1 MLTRPDDDRD
11 RRQFGV
17 VAANSDSATF
27 TGSKAQA
34 WAGGRRG
41 PGYAVQGNIL
51 AGEDVVIA
59 MEKAFVESKGRRLA
73 ERLYLA
79 LVAGEAKG
87 GDSRGKQS
95 ASLLVA
101 REKAGFLGFSDR
113 AVDVRVDD
121 HEEPFV
127 ELGRLMGLA
136 LIIDN
141 WNQALKAFSDKRFA
155 AALPPMECAAA
166 TAEKY
171 PSMLADNALQSRVH
185 TRRRWR
191 SRGRAQG
198 ARPRARA
205 RSEAQAAG
213 RDRPGSR
220 EVAVAQRFRM
230 SRRGP

>member
-17 VAANSDSATF
+17 VAANGESATF
-27 TGSKAQA
+27 TGSQAQA

-41 PGYAVQGNIL
+41 PGYAVQGNII

-59 MEKAFVESKGRRLA
+59 MEKAFVESKGKPLA

-121 HEEPFV
+121 HGEPFV
-127 ELGRLMGLA
+127 ELGRLMGQA

-141 WNQALKAFSDKRFA
+141 WNRAFKAFSDKRFA
-155 AALPPMECAAA
+155 AALPPMEYAAA

-171 PSMLADNALQSRVH
+171 PSLLAVTLYNLACIRV
-185 TRRRWR
+185 
-191 SRGRAQG
+191 GVGDLAG
-198 ARPRARA
+198 ARKALDRAL
-205 RSEAQAAG
+205 ELDPKLKQQAATDPDLEKL
-213 RDRPGSR
+213 R
-220 EVAVAQRFRM
+220 
-230 SRRGP
+230 